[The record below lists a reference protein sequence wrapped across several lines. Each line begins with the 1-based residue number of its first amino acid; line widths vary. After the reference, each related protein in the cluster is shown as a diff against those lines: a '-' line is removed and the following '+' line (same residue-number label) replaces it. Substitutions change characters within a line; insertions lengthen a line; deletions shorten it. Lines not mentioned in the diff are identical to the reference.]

1 MRNSANFATANP
13 LVCGLYGGINFQIEH
28 HLFPTL
34 SHVHYATV
42 QPIIR
47 EACKEFDIPYIDYPS
62 VASAYASALRATHA
76 MRCLLADG
84 LCFAMYRSLVG
95 LLEHLRCIT
104 RLPRRTMH
112 GLYTPHGADG
122 EGRDGPSA
130 IVRTSLLM
138 ALQGDRRRPCW
149 AAG

>member
-34 SHVHYATV
+34 SHVHYTAV

-62 VASAYASALRATHA
+62 VASAYASALRAVATA
-76 MRCLLADG
+76 TIA
-84 LCFAMYRSLVG
+84 
-95 LLEHLRCIT
+95 
-104 RLPRRTMH
+104 
-112 GLYTPHGADG
+112 
-122 EGRDGPSA
+122 
-130 IVRTSLLM
+130 
-138 ALQGDRRRPCW
+138 
-149 AAG
+149 